1 MNGVTE
7 RLTALTLLSPTQLR
21 TEWRRTFRAVVPQM
35 TPDLLV
41 RGIAYHLQE
50 KAYGGLSR
58 AAKSDLERLA
68 DPAASRAKR
77 QSNAGIKPGTRL
89 VRSWGGKTHS
99 VLVTDDG
106 FLFDGQS
113 YRSLS
118 AIAETIT
125 GARWSGP
132 RFFGLTRRS
141 PKPEERHA
149 A

>member
-1 MNGVTE
+1 MNGVAE
-7 RLTALTLLSPTQLR
+7 RVAALTLLSPAQLR
-21 TEWRRTFRAVVPQM
+21 TEWRRTFRAVAPQM
-35 TPDLLV
+35 TPDLLM
-41 RGIAYHLQE
+41 RGIAYRIQE
-50 KAYGGLSR
+50 KAFGGLSR

-68 DPAASRAKR
+68 DPASRAR
-77 QSNAGIKPGTRL
+77 PQSNAVIKPGTRL
-89 VRSWGGKTHS
+89 VRSWGGKTHA

-106 FLFDGQS
+106 FLFDGQT

-132 RFFGLTRRS
+132 RFFGLMRRS
-141 PKPEERHA
+141 SKPEHRRA

>member
-1 MNGVTE
+1 MNGVAE
-7 RLTALTLLSPTQLR
+7 RLTALTLLSPAQLR
-21 TEWRRTFRAVVPQM
+21 TEWRRTFRGVAPQV
-35 TPDLLV
+35 TPDLLA
-41 RGIAYHLQE
+41 RGIAYRIQE
-50 KAYGGLSR
+50 NAFGGLSR
-58 AAKSDLERLA
+58 AAKTDLEQLA

-77 QSNAGIKPGTRL
+77 RTNAGIKLGTRL
-89 VRSWGGKTHS
+89 VRSWGGKTHA

-106 FLFDGQS
+106 FLFDGQN

-132 RFFGLTRRS
+132 RFFGLMRRS
-141 PKPEERHA
+141 PKPEQRNA

>member
-1 MNGVTE
+1 MSGIAE
-7 RLTALTLLSPTQLR
+7 RLAALATMSPAQLR
-21 TEWRRTFRAVVPQM
+21 TEWRRTFRAVAPQM
-35 TPDLLV
+35 TPDLLA
-41 RGIAYHLQE
+41 RGIAYRLQE

-58 AAKSDLERLA
+58 IAKTDLDRMV
-68 DPAASRAKR
+68 DPASRAKR
-77 QSNAGIKPGTRL
+77 QSNASIKPGTRL
-89 VRSWGGKTHS
+89 VRSWGGKTHA

-106 FLFDGQS
+106 FLFDGQNH
-113 YRSLS
+113 RSLS

-141 PKPEERHA
+141 SKPEHRHA